1 MMRGKPAV
9 LAVVFDFD
17 EGFDPTRAY
26 PGLIPEYVG
35 ARQCSAAPEAKGLSQ

>member
-17 EGFDPTRAY
+17 ETLVPDSTSLPPQLAATLRVLGERA
-26 PGLIPEYVG
+26 LMWL
-35 ARQCSAAPEAKGLSQ
+35 Q